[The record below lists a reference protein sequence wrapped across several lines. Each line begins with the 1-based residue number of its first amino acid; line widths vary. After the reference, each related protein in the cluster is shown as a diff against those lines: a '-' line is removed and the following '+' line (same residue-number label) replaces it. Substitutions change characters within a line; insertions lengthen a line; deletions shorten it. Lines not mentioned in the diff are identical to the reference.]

1 MLHILLLKVLLMLVR
16 IQSIDGLQ
24 YYLDLYFVSD
34 NLASKG
40 GNLFWNASAK
50 NLLRRDRTA
59 EEEGIVLVV

>member
-16 IQSIDGLQ
+16 IQSVDGLQ
-24 YYLDLYFVSD
+24 YLDLYFVSD

-50 NLLRRDRTA
+50 NLLRRDRRA

>member
-24 YYLDLYFVSD
+24 YLDLYFVSD

>member
-1 MLHILLLKVLLMLVR
+1 MLQILLLKVLLMLVR

-24 YYLDLYFVSD
+24 YLDLYFVSD

-40 GNLFWNASAK
+40 GSLFWNASAK
-50 NLLRRDRTA
+50 NLLRRDRTV

>member
-24 YYLDLYFVSD
+24 YLDLYFVSD

-50 NLLRRDRTA
+50 NLLRRDRRA

>member
-1 MLHILLLKVLLMLVR
+1 MLVR

-24 YYLDLYFVSD
+24 YLDLYFVSD